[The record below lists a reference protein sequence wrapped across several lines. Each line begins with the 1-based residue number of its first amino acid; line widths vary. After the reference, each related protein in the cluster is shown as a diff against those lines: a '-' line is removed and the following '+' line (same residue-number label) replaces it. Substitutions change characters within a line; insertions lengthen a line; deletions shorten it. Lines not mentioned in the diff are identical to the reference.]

1 MVSRLRSKLE
11 EYVQATSHGGAAFKN
26 CFGFI
31 DGTVRPIC
39 RPHQNQREVYNGHN
53 WVHGHF
59 NQFHCPTGKLQ
70 SSMHK
75 QVSCIRCIHC
85 KHECFTPVFKLTKQ
99 VFLAIYI
106 NFHFKQFF
114 YICQHFNQRC
124 LSLNVSFLCFKV
136 IKVHFEQTKASFQL
150 KVLLRFC

>member
-1 MVSRLRSKLE
+1 MFLSKVIDLVQSEPVAEIKVQKSIMVSRLSSKLE
-11 EYVQATSHGGAAFKN
+11 EYAQATSHGGAAFKN

-75 QVSCIRCIHC
+75 
-85 KHECFTPVFKLTKQ
+85 
-99 VFLAIYI
+99 
-106 NFHFKQFF
+106 
-114 YICQHFNQRC
+114 
-124 LSLNVSFLCFKV
+124 
-136 IKVHFEQTKASFQL
+136 
-150 KVLLRFC
+150 